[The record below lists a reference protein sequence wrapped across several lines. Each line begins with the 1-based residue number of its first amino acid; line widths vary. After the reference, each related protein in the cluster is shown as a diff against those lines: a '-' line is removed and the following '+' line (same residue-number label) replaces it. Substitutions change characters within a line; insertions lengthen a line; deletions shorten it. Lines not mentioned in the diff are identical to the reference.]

1 VLLISF
7 NTWPISLTYT
17 ALGSGETDG
26 FEYSNSWIYWVLR
39 KCSWN
44 GHGKSPRQNEPE
56 VMPQTPL
63 VWHCHFRTL
72 LFHHNSW
79 FVWLWLDALL

>member
-44 GHGKSPRQNEPE
+44 GHGKSPRQKWTGGYAPDTSSLAL
-56 VMPQTPL
+56 PFSDL
-63 VWHCHFRTL
+63 TL
-72 LFHHNSW
+72 SP
-79 FVWLWLDALL
+79 